1 MTQKKIIKVVGA
13 AIIQEGKILC
23 VQRGNNMTLSGFWEF
38 PGGKIEA
45 GETPEVALI
54 REIEEELSLKIEV
67 LDFVNETSYDYP
79 FGKVIL
85 KTYTAYIKCGSLLLS
100 EHKNA
105 KWLLPAELLSL
116 DWAPVDIPAAHILST
131 TTL

>member
-54 REIEEELSLKIEV
+54 REIEEELSLQIEV
-67 LDFVNETSYDYP
+67 QDFVNEASYDYP

-85 KTYTAYIKCGSLLLS
+85 KTYTAHIKCGSFSLS

-116 DWAPVDIPAAHILST
+116 EWAPVDIPAAHILSAA
-131 TTL
+131 TL